1 MSPGTPTTPAT
12 TEPTV
17 TYPPGARILVRD
29 EEWLVRSATPTAHD
43 GHRIQAVGVSELVL
57 DDRATF
63 FDKIDAVTPL
73 RPEETKLVGDETPNF
88 RRSRLYL
95 EAVLRR
101 TPVPRTETGL
111 ALAGGFLLDPL
122 TYQARPAELA
132 LRALRPRVLIA
143 DVVGLGKTL
152 EIGLLLAEL
161 IRRGRGERLLV
172 VTPQHVLEQF
182 QHELWTR
189 FSIPLVR
196 LDSVGIQRVQQ
207 EIPAGRN
214 PFTYFKRVIISVD
227 TLKDTGQYGHHLDAI
242 DWDAVVIDESHN
254 LMGQNLRNKLA
265 RRLAP
270 RTDALI
276 LASATP
282 HNGDKKSF
290 AELINL
296 LDPAAIADPKDYSAA
311 DINHLYIR
319 RTKISPEVRDQ
330 IGKNWA
336 ERGPSVPMHCPATP
350 AEGRVFAELATTW
363 LGQTRGTQGDRL
375 FPYTLLK
382 AFLSSHR
389 ALLDTIDG
397 RLGRND
403 TASGEN
409 ADLARLR
416 KLAAEINDDDSA
428 KLTALVAYLQ
438 EIGVKPGSDT
448 RVVVFSER
456 VRTLR
461 WLAETVPARLGFAG
475 SADAVRVM
483 HGGLTDTDQ
492 QRIVEEFGLAGSSVR
507 LLFTGDVASEGVN
520 LHRQCHHMVH
530 YDIPWSLIRIEQ
542 RNGRIDR
549 YGQQHAPQFR
559 ALILTSQTP
568 DTLDD
573 RTVAEKLLLKE
584 AAVHRSLGTAES
596 VTGLYDAKKE
606 EDRLTLDLLRGH
618 TVEES
623 IETSGERDVLAD
635 LLAGFGETQATVEPP
650 TVDLPALFT
659 STERFVDEAL
669 RELYGQH
676 GDELDLTREDGL
688 LALNAPK
695 DLERRLLDL
704 PRSYLA
710 AQRDGE
716 RLRLKLTFDRVVAQR
731 KLEEARKTK
740 KTMWPEIG
748 YLSDIHPVVDWLVDK
763 VLIRLGRQQA
773 PVLRA
778 EVDSPVFLVQGVYC
792 NRLGQPTV
800 VEWMAIFGL
809 PESPVIRPM
818 QQTLAAA
825 GVRPTMPNPNQ
836 PLDLA
841 RIQGMVPAAIGA
853 ARDHIAKRLAD
864 WEERISEPL
873 REYRDRLTRWEQASL
888 IEDNTPTPLR
898 ARRDARIRD
907 TAKEQRDLVH
917 LLETTGEP
925 LLRLLAVLDGGSR

>member
-1 MSPGTPTTPAT
+1 MTTT
-12 TEPTV
+12 TSEPIAA
-17 TYPPGARILVRD
+17 YPPGARILVRD
-29 EEWLVRSATPTAHD
+29 EEWLIRSAYQTAHD
-43 GHRIQAVGVSELVL
+43 GYRIEAIGVSELVL
-57 DDRATF
+57 DDKATF
-63 FDKIDAVTPL
+63 FDQIDTVSLL
-73 RPEETKLVGDETPNF
+73 RPEQIQLVADETPNF

-101 TPVPRTETGL
+101 TPLPRTETGL
-111 ALAGGFLLDPL
+111 ALANGFLRDPL
-122 TYQARPAELA
+122 TYQTRPAELA
-132 LRALRPRVLIA
+132 LQALRPRVLIA

-152 EIGLLLAEL
+152 EIGMLLAEL

-214 PFTYFKRVIISVD
+214 PFTYFKRVIISID
-227 TLKDTGQYGHHLDAI
+227 TLKDTGAYGHHLDAI
-242 DWDAVVIDESHN
+242 NWDAVVIDESHN
-254 LMGQNLRNKLA
+254 LMGTSLRNKLA

-270 RTDALI
+270 RTDALV

-296 LDPAAIADPKDYSAA
+296 LDPAAIADPSDYSAA
-311 DINHLYIR
+311 DIDHLYIR

-350 AEGRVFAELATTW
+350 AEERVFAELTTTW
-363 LGQTRGTQGDRL
+363 LAPGGGSRRERL
-375 FPYTLLK
+375 VPYTLMK

-389 ALLDTIDG
+389 ALLDSIDA
-397 RLGRND
+397 RLP
-403 TASGEN
+403 N
-409 ADLARLR
+409 ADNTEKSDLITLRSLAE
-416 KLAAEINDDDSA
+416 AISDDESA
-428 KLTALVAYLQ
+428 KLGTLAAYLK
-438 EIGVKPGSDT
+438 EVSVKPGSDA

-461 WLAETVPARLGFAG
+461 WLAETVPARLGFA
-475 SADAVRVM
+475 ADTDAVRVM

-492 QRIVEEFGLAGSSVR
+492 QRIVEEFTLAGSPLR

-520 LHRQCHHMVH
+520 LHRECHHLVH

-549 YGQQHAPQFR
+549 YGQQRAPQFR

-568 DTLDD
+568 GALDD
-573 RTVAEKLLLKE
+573 QTVAEKLLLKE
-584 AAVHRSLGTAES
+584 EAAHRSLGTAEA

-606 EDRLTLDLLRGH
+606 EDRLTLDLLRGR

-623 IETSGERDVLAD
+623 IEPVGEHDVMAD
-635 LLAGFGETQATVEPP
+635 LLAGVGEVPAAAEVP
-650 TVDLPALFT
+650 TAEVPTLFA
-659 STERFVDEAL
+659 STERFVAEAL
-669 RELYGQH
+669 RELYGPH
-676 GDELDLTREDGL
+676 GDALDLTQDDEL
-688 LALNAPK
+688 LAFDAPK

-704 PRSYLA
+704 PRTYLT
-710 AQRDGE
+710 AQRNGE
-716 RLRLKLTFDRVVAQR
+716 RLRLKLTFDRALAQR
-731 KLEEARKTK
+731 KLDEARKSK
-740 KTMWPEIG
+740 KTIWPEIG
-748 YLSDIHPVVDWLVDK
+748 FLSDIHPAVDWLVDK

-778 EVDSPVFLVQGVYC
+778 TVDGPVFLVQGVYC

-800 VEWMAIFGL
+800 VEWMAISGL
-809 PESPVIRPM
+809 PGAAAVRPM
-818 QQTLAAA
+818 PQVLAEA
-825 GVRPTMPNPNQ
+825 GVRPDMPNPNQ
-836 PLDLA
+836 PMDLA
-841 RIQGMVPAAIGA
+841 GLQLLVPAAITVAREHLIKKLA
-853 ARDHIAKRLAD
+853 A
-864 WEERISEPL
+864 WEERIEEPL
-873 REYRDRLTRWEQASL
+873 RAYRQRLDRWEQMSL
-888 IEDNTPTPLR
+888 FEDSTPAPLR
-898 ARRDARIRD
+898 AHRNRKVRD
-907 TAKEQRDLVH
+907 TAAKQRSLVD
-917 LLETTGEP
+917 LLETSGEP
-925 LLRLLAVLDGGSR
+925 LLRVLAVLDGGER